1 MKSNLNKP
9 WYMTLT
15 SVALGITLPIL
26 GLNYVNSNRALA
38 VSQAS
43 SQTSSKSSVV
53 SVDKLHSDDKNLIAI
68 TERSS
73 TKPTKFWWLH
83 GVSVS
88 QLKSKVNEGY
98 RIIDLEVEKSSPLKF
113 SAAMV
118 KNEGEYGKKWWW
130 YYGLSSQQVKQK
142 LETNN
147 ARIIDL
153 EIYRVNGKKKYAV
166 ALVSNTGDDAK
177 GWWYYSDTSINNIIE
192 KTKANKARIVD
203 LDTYVVGGKRLY
215 SAVMIKNK
223 GGDQKAWWY
232 YYNVSPSFIT
242 SKLKDNKA
250 RLVDIER
257 HGNNKFTVVM
267 EKSQGQGWWWYYG
280 KTAAQVNQLW
290 QQNQARIFD
299 IEPYTVDGKKRFAV
313 LMLKN

>member
-1 MKSNLNKP
+1 MKSNRNKP

-15 SVALGITLPIL
+15 SVALGLTLPIL
-26 GLNYVNSNRALA
+26 GLNYINNNKALA
-38 VSQAS
+38 VSEVS
-43 SQTSSKSSVV
+43 PQTSSNSSVV
-53 SVDKLHSDDKNLIAI
+53 SVDKLHSDDTNLIAL

-73 TKPTKFWWLH
+73 TKPTQFWWLH

-88 QLKSKVNEGY
+88 QLKSKINEGY
-98 RIIDLEVEKSSPLKF
+98 RIIDLEVEKSSPLRF

-118 KNEGEYGKKWWW
+118 RNKGDYAKKWWW
-130 YYGLSSQQVKQK
+130 YYGLSSEQVKQK

-177 GWWYYSDTSINNIIE
+177 GWWYYSDTSIDKIIE

-223 GGDQKAWWY
+223 GSDQKAWWY

-242 SKLKDNKA
+242 SKLQDNKA

-257 HGNNKFTVVM
+257 HGNKNFTVVM

-280 KTAAQVNQLW
+280 KTEAQVNQLW

-299 IEPYTVDGKKRFAV
+299 IESYTVNGKKRFAV